1 MVPFLRLHGTAS
13 VADTTVHTADAGERP
28 AGSSRTRRLGS
39 EGRGYHRTVS
49 RGLRL
54 LGVPRLDDGAGGD
67 VLPVTKPS
75 SLLFYLACR
84 NDWVG
89 RHELAFMYV
98 PDRPDGEA
106 LAYVRKLV
114 FRARRYPWADGLEVR
129 DASLRWIVESDLG
142 TFRSALERR
151 DWRAA
156 LEHFDGAL
164 LEGCTLSD
172 VPGFEA
178 WLELERELL
187 EEQRTS
193 AAVRHAEDLEERG
206 FLEDAATW
214 LSRVL
219 ARDPLDEQRLQSY
232 LRVLRAAGQRQ
243 RALEA
248 YDSFRETLRQ
258 DLEAEPLE
266 TTQALADEIR
276 GGAGG
281 RGSIEARPT
290 DVRRHNL
297 PAPTTRFVGRDR
309 ELDHLARCLARSD
322 GRLVTLLGL
331 GGIGKTRLA
340 IECAGQ
346 HVHAFPDGVWVV
358 PLEGATSAELLAPG
372 IAGAL
377 GLVLDGSDTP
387 EREVAEH
394 LRDKETLLVLDGFEH
409 LDEGVLVLET
419 LLEVAP
425 ALKLLVTSRSALGL
439 PSEWLVDVDGLA
451 SPPEHAKEA
460 LESFDAVR
468 LFINRAERL
477 SAGFAATDATLEA
490 IARLCRRVD
499 GMPLAIELA
508 AAWTRSLAVPD
519 LVARLERGFEPMAT
533 DDHEVADR
541 HRSVHA
547 VLDYTWNN
555 LGDAERSVLA
565 KLSVFVGGFTLE
577 AAERVAD
584 APLGRLLGLIN
595 HALVRRRAAGR
606 FDLHELVRR
615 YLEGHLDAEAEAQ
628 ALGDLCDFYA
638 GLMEARERTLKE
650 LDEKVALGELDADV
664 DNLRRAWRY
673 ACEAG
678 DRTQLARMAE
688 CYHFLLDT
696 RGWYREGAEA
706 FGSAAGRLDATDA
719 SAATDATGA
728 STQQRATLGDLSARA
743 GYFQFRLGR
752 LGDARRTLEG
762 SLELLSE
769 TPASAT
775 SGFAHHYLG
784 VLDFLEGDN
793 HGAQRRY
800 RRALACYDPNDDA
813 WLMSRTLNNLGVV
826 ADTLGD
832 YDEALRWYD
841 LALDSS
847 KRIRHVRGVASAL
860 VNLGV
865 TFETLGRLDEAEAH
879 YRESLEAY
887 REIGDVRGE
896 AASLSNLGHLAEARG
911 AFVDAKDFYEQSVA
925 LKRKLGDPVITAV
938 CLTNLGDVRVA
949 LGQEGRA
956 REAFAEALSLTRDA
970 EALPYAF
977 RVVWSYARL
986 HAQRAE
992 WSRALTLA
1000 SFLAHRP
1007 ESEAWLRRE
1016 ARAALEAWAADTT
1029 REVVADVVEH
1039 GRASSFT
1046 DVCASLDPSA

>member
-1 MVPFLRLHGTAS
+1 VYPG
-13 VADTTVHTADAGERP
+13 V
-28 AGSSRTRRLGS
+28 
-39 EGRGYHRTVS
+39 
-49 RGLRL
+49 RL
-54 LGVPRLDDGAGGD
+54 LGAPRLDDGAGGD

-84 NDWVG
+84 DAWVG
-89 RHELAFMYV
+89 RHELAFLYS
-98 PDRPDGEA
+98 PDRPDVEA

-114 FRARRYPWADGLEVR
+114 FRAKRYPWAEGLEVR
-129 DASLRWIVESDLG
+129 DASLRWIVESDLR

-156 LEHFDGAL
+156 LEHYDGAL
-164 LEGCTLSD
+164 LEGCALPD
-172 VPGFEA
+172 VPAFDA
-178 WLELERELL
+178 WLELEREAV
-187 EEQRTS
+187 EEQRKS
-193 AAVRHAEDLEERG
+193 AALHHAADLEERG
-206 FLEDAATW
+206 LFEDAATW
-214 LSRVL
+214 LGRIL
-219 ARDPLDEQRLQSY
+219 ARDPLDEERLQSY

-248 YDSFRETLRQ
+248 YESFRQTLGRELDAQ
-258 DLEAEPLE
+258 PLE

-276 GGAGG
+276 GSAGG
-281 RGSIEARPT
+281 RASVDARTVEP
-290 DVRRHNL
+290 RRHNL
-297 PAPTTRFVGRDR
+297 PAPTTRFVGRER
-309 ELDHLARCLARSD
+309 ELEHLARYLARSD
-322 GRLVTLLGL
+322 CRLVTLLGL

-340 IECAGQ
+340 IESAGQ
-346 HVHAFPDGVWVV
+346 HVHAFPDGVWMV
-358 PLEGATSAELLAPG
+358 PLAGATSAGLLAPG

-377 GLVLDGSDTP
+377 GLALEGADTP
-387 EREVAEH
+387 ERELARH
-394 LRDKETLLVLDGFEH
+394 LGDKAALLVLDGFEH
-409 LDEGVLVLET
+409 LDEGVVVLET
-419 LLEVAP
+419 LLEAAP

-451 SPPEHAKEA
+451 APPEHTEEA
-460 LESFDAVR
+460 LERFDAVR

-477 SAGFAATDATLEA
+477 SAGFVATEATLEA
-490 IARLCRRVD
+490 IARLCRRIE

-519 LVARLERGFEPMAT
+519 LVARLERGFDPTAA
-533 DDHEVADR
+533 DGDEVPDR
-541 HRSVHA
+541 HHSVHT

-555 LGDAERSVLA
+555 LGDAERSALA
-565 KLSVFVGGFTLE
+565 KLSVFVGSFTLE

-615 YLEGHLDAEAEAQ
+615 YLEAHLDAGDEAR

-638 GLMEARERTLKE
+638 GTMEARERTLKE
-650 LDEKVALGELDADV
+650 LDEKAALGELDADV
-664 DNLRRAWRY
+664 GNLRRAWRH
-673 ACEAG
+673 ACDAG
-678 DRTQLARMAE
+678 DHSQLARMAE

-706 FGSAAGRLDATDA
+706 FGSASGRLVASDATDA
-719 SAATDATGA
+719 SA
-728 STQQRATLGDLSARA
+728 QQRATLGGLSARA

-762 SLELLSE
+762 SVELLSE
-769 TPASAT
+769 TPASAA

-793 HGAQRRY
+793 RGAQRRY
-800 RRALACYDPNDDA
+800 RRALACFEPDDDA
-813 WLMSRTLNNLGVV
+813 WSMSRTQNNLGVV

-832 YDEALRWYD
+832 YDEALEWYG
-841 LALDSS
+841 LALASS
-847 KRIRHVRGVASAL
+847 KRIGHVRGVASAL

-865 TFETLGRLDEAEAH
+865 TFETLGRRDEAEAH

-896 AASLSNLGHLAEARG
+896 AASLANLGHLAEARG
-911 AFVDAKDFYEQSVA
+911 AFVDAKEFYEQSVA
-925 LKRKLGDPVITAV
+925 LKRRLGDPIITAV
-938 CLTNLGDVRVA
+938 SLTNLGDVLVA

-956 REAFAEALSLTRDA
+956 LEAFAEALSLARSA

-986 HAQRAE
+986 YARRAE
-992 WSRALTLA
+992 WSRALALA
-1000 SFLAHRP
+1000 SFLAHRT
-1007 ESEAWLRRE
+1007 ESESWLQRE
-1016 ARAALEAWAADTT
+1016 ALAALEAWTADVTADEAADA
-1029 REVVADVVEH
+1029 VAH
-1039 GRASSFT
+1039 GRTSSFT
-1046 DVCASLDPSA
+1046 VVCASLDLGA

>member
-1 MVPFLRLHGTAS
+1 
-13 VADTTVHTADAGERP
+13 
-28 AGSSRTRRLGS
+28 
-39 EGRGYHRTVS
+39 VS
-49 RGLRL
+49 PGLRL
-54 LGVPRLDDGAGGD
+54 LGAPRLDDGAGGD

-84 NDWVG
+84 DAWVG
-89 RHELAFMYV
+89 RNELAFLYL
-98 PDRPDGEA
+98 PDRPDVEA

-114 FRARRYPWADGLEVR
+114 FRARRYPWAEGLEVR
-129 DASLRWIVESDLG
+129 DAGLRWIVDSDLR

-151 DWRAA
+151 DWCAA
-156 LEHFDGAL
+156 LEHYDGAL
-164 LEGCTLSD
+164 LEGCALPD

-178 WLELERELL
+178 WLELEREAV
-187 EEQRTS
+187 EEQRKG
-193 AAVRHAEDLEERG
+193 AALRYAADLEERG
-206 FLEDAATW
+206 LLEDAATW
-214 LSRVL
+214 LGRIL
-219 ARDPLDEQRLQSY
+219 ARDPLDEEGLQTY
-232 LRVLRAAGQRQ
+232 LRVLRAAGRRQ

-248 YDSFRETLRQ
+248 YESFREMLRR
-258 DLEAEPLE
+258 DLDAQPLE

-276 GGAGG
+276 SGAGG
-281 RGSIEARPT
+281 RAAIDTKTAET
-290 DVRRHNL
+290 RRHNL

-309 ELDHLARCLARSD
+309 ELEQLARYLARSD
-322 GRLVTLLGL
+322 CRLVTLLGL

-346 HVHAFPDGVWVV
+346 HVHAFPDGVWMV
-358 PLEGATSAELLAPG
+358 PLAGATSAGLLAPG

-377 GLVLDGSDTP
+377 GLSLDGSDTP
-387 EREVAEH
+387 ERELAAH
-394 LRDKETLLVLDGFEH
+394 LGDKEALLVLDGFEH

-419 LLEVAP
+419 LLEAAP
-425 ALKLLVTSRSALGL
+425 ALRLLVTSRSALGL

-451 SPPEHAKEA
+451 TPPEQTEEA

-490 IARLCRRVD
+490 IARLCRRVE

-519 LVARLERGFEPMAT
+519 LVARLERGFDPTAT
-533 DDHEVADR
+533 GDHEVADR
-541 HRSVHA
+541 HRSVHT

-555 LGDAERSVLA
+555 LGATERSVLA
-565 KLSVFVGGFTLE
+565 KLSVFVGSFTLE

-595 HALVRRRAAGR
+595 HALVRRREAGR

-615 YLEGHLDAEAEAQ
+615 YLEAHLDAENEAQ

-638 GLMEARERTLKE
+638 GFMEARERMLKE
-650 LDEKVALGELDADV
+650 LDEKAALGELDADV
-664 DNLRRAWRY
+664 DNLRRAWRH

-678 DRTQLARMAE
+678 DLTQLARMTE

-719 SAATDATGA
+719 TDA
-728 STQQRATLGDLSARA
+728 STRERATLGDLSARA
-743 GYFQFRLGR
+743 GYFKFRLGQ
-752 LGDARRTLEG
+752 LGDARRTLER
-762 SLELLSE
+762 SIELLSE
-769 TPASAT
+769 TPASAA

-793 HGAQRRY
+793 RGAQRRY
-800 RRALACYDPNDDA
+800 RRALACYDPNADA
-813 WLMSRTLNNLGVV
+813 WSLSRTQNNLGVV

-832 YDEALRWYD
+832 YDEALEWYG
-841 LALDSS
+841 LALASS
-847 KRIRHVRGVASAL
+847 RRIGHVRGVASAL

-865 TFETLGRLDEAEAH
+865 TFETLGRRDEAEAH

-896 AASLSNLGHLAEARG
+896 AASLANLGHLAEAQG
-911 AFVDAKDFYEQSVA
+911 AFADAKAFYEQSVA

-938 CLTNLGDVRVA
+938 SLTNLGDVLVA
-949 LGQEGRA
+949 LGQEARA
-956 REAFAEALSLTRDA
+956 LEAFAEALSLARGA

-986 HAQRAE
+986 YARRGE
-992 WSRALTLA
+992 WARALALA
-1000 SFLAHRP
+1000 SFLAHRS
-1007 ESEAWLRRE
+1007 ESESWLQRE
-1016 ARAALEAWAADTT
+1016 ARAALEAWTADATA
-1029 REVVADVVEH
+1029 EEAADVVAR
-1039 GRASSFT
+1039 GRSTSFT
-1046 DVCASLDPSA
+1046 DVCASLDPSV

>member
-1 MVPFLRLHGTAS
+1 M
-13 VADTTVHTADAGERP
+13 P
-28 AGSSRTRRLGS
+28 AR
-39 EGRGYHRTVS
+39 
-49 RGLRL
+49 LRL
-54 LGVPRLDDGAGGD
+54 LGAPRLDEGAGGD

-89 RHELAFMYV
+89 RHELAFLYS
-98 PDRPDGEA
+98 PDRPDVEA

-129 DASLRWIVESDLG
+129 DASLRWIVESDLR
-142 TFRSALERR
+142 TFRSALERGE
-151 DWRAA
+151 WRAA
-156 LEHFDGAL
+156 LEHYDGAL
-164 LEGCTLSD
+164 LEGCVLPD

-178 WLELERELL
+178 WLELEREVV
-187 EEQRTS
+187 EEQRKS
-193 AAVRHAEDLEERG
+193 AALRHAADLEERG
-206 FLEDAATW
+206 LLEDAATW
-214 LSRVL
+214 LGRIL
-219 ARDPLDEQRLQSY
+219 ARDPLDEERLQSY

-248 YDSFRETLRQ
+248 YASFRETLRREL
-258 DLEAEPLE
+258 DAEPLE
-266 TTQALADEIR
+266 TTQALADEVR

-281 RGSIEARPT
+281 RASVDTRTAEP
-290 DVRRHNL
+290 RRHNL

-309 ELDHLARCLARSD
+309 ELEHLARCLARSD
-322 GRLVTLLGL
+322 CRLVTLLGL

-346 HVHAFPDGVWVV
+346 HVQAFPDGVWIV
-358 PLEGATSAELLAPG
+358 PLVGASSAGLLAPG

-377 GLVLDGSDTP
+377 GLALDGSDTP
-387 EREVAEH
+387 ERELAGH
-394 LRDKETLLVLDGFEH
+394 LSDKEALVVLDGFEH
-409 LDEGVLVLET
+409 LDEGVVVLET
-419 LLEVAP
+419 LLEAAP

-451 SPPEHAKEA
+451 TPPEHTEEA
-460 LESFDAVR
+460 LERFDAVR
-468 LFINRAERL
+468 LFVNRAERL
-477 SAGFAATDATLEA
+477 SASFVATDATLEA
-490 IARLCRRVD
+490 IARLCRRVE

-519 LVARLERGFEPMAT
+519 LVARLERGFEPTAT
-533 DDHEVADR
+533 DGDEVPDR
-541 HRSVHA
+541 HRSVHT

-555 LGDAERSVLA
+555 LGDTERSVLA
-565 KLSVFVGGFTLE
+565 KLSVFVGSFTLE
-577 AAERVAD
+577 AAERVAE

-615 YLEGHLDAEAEAQ
+615 YLEVQLDAEHEAQ

-638 GLMEARERTLKE
+638 GSMEARERMLKE
-650 LDEKVALGELDADV
+650 LDEKTALGELDADV
-664 DNLRRAWRY
+664 DNIRRAWRH

-678 DRTQLARMAE
+678 DLAQLGRMAE

-719 SAATDATGA
+719 TDATDARA
-728 STQQRATLGDLSARA
+728 RPRATLGDLSARA

-752 LGDARRTLEG
+752 LGDARRTLER
-762 SLELLSE
+762 SVELLSE
-769 TPASAT
+769 TPASAA
-775 SGFAHHYLG
+775 SGFAHHYVG

-793 HGAQRRY
+793 RGAQRRY
-800 RRALACYDPNDDA
+800 RLALDCYDPTDDA
-813 WLMSRTLNNLGVV
+813 WSMSRTQNNLGVV

-832 YDEALRWYD
+832 YDEALEWYG
-841 LALDSS
+841 LALASS
-847 KRIRHVRGVASAL
+847 KRIGHVRGVASAL

-865 TFETLGRLDEAEAH
+865 TFETLGRRDEAEAH
-879 YRESLEAY
+879 YRESLETY

-896 AASLSNLGHLAEARG
+896 AASLANLGHLAEARG
-911 AFVDAKDFYEQSVA
+911 AFADAKDFYEQSVA

-938 CLTNLGDVRVA
+938 SLTNLGDVLVA

-956 REAFAEALSLTRDA
+956 REAFAEALSLARSA

-986 HAQRAE
+986 HARRAH
-992 WSRALTLA
+992 WARALTLA
-1000 SFLAHRP
+1000 SFLAHRS
-1007 ESEAWLRRE
+1007 ESEAWLQRE
-1016 ARAALEAWAADTT
+1016 ARAALEKWTADATAEEAAD
-1029 REVVADVVEH
+1029 AVER

-1046 DVCASLDPSA
+1046 DVCASLDPSD

>member
-1 MVPFLRLHGTAS
+1 
-13 VADTTVHTADAGERP
+13 
-28 AGSSRTRRLGS
+28 
-39 EGRGYHRTVS
+39 VS
-49 RGLRL
+49 PGLRL
-54 LGVPRLDDGAGGD
+54 LGAPRLDDGAGGD

-84 NDWVG
+84 DAWVG
-89 RHELAFMYV
+89 RHELAFLYS
-98 PDRPDGEA
+98 PDRPDVEA
-106 LAYVRKLV
+106 LAYLRKLV
-114 FRARRYPWADGLEVR
+114 FRARRFPWADGLEVR
-129 DASLRWIVESDLG
+129 DASLRWLVDSDLG
-142 TFRSALERR
+142 TFRSALERS
-151 DWRAA
+151 DWRSA
-156 LEHFDGAL
+156 LEHYDGAL
-164 LEGCTLSD
+164 LEGCELPD
-172 VPGFEA
+172 APGFEA
-178 WLELERELL
+178 WLELEREVVEEQRKTAALRHAADL
-187 EEQRTS
+187 EEQG
-193 AAVRHAEDLEERG
+193 LM
-206 FLEDAATW
+206 EDAATW
-214 LSRVL
+214 LGRIL

-232 LRVLRAAGQRQ
+232 LRVLRAAGERQ

-248 YDSFRETLRQ
+248 YESFRESLR
-258 DLEAEPLE
+258 LELDAQPLE

-276 GGAGG
+276 GDSGG
-281 RGSIEARPT
+281 RASTETKAVET
-290 DVRRHNL
+290 RRHNL
-297 PAPTTRFVGRDR
+297 PAPTTRFVGRER
-309 ELDHLARCLARSD
+309 ELEQLARYLARSD
-322 GRLVTLLGL
+322 CRLVTLLGL

-340 IECAGQ
+340 IESAGQ
-346 HVHAFPDGVWVV
+346 HVHAFPDGVWIV
-358 PLEGATSAELLAPG
+358 PLASTTSAGLLAPG

-377 GLVLDGSDTP
+377 GLALEGSDTP
-387 EREVAEH
+387 ERELAGH
-394 LRDKETLLVLDGFEH
+394 LGDKEALVVLDGFEH
-409 LDEGVLVLET
+409 VAEGVLVLET
-419 LLEVAP
+419 LLEAAP

-451 SPPEHAKEA
+451 SPPEHTEEA
-460 LESFDAVR
+460 LERFDAVR

-519 LVARLERGFEPMAT
+519 LVERLERGFEPTAT
-533 DDHEVADR
+533 DGDEVPDR
-541 HRSVHA
+541 HRSVHT

-565 KLSVFVGGFTLE
+565 KLSVFVGSFTLE

-595 HALVRRRAAGR
+595 HALVRRKAAGR

-615 YLEGHLDAEAEAQ
+615 YLEAHLDVATGAQ
-628 ALGDLCDFYA
+628 VLGDLCDFYA
-638 GLMEARERTLKE
+638 GFMEARERTLKE
-650 LDEKVALGELDADV
+650 LDEKGALGELDADV
-664 DNLRRAWRY
+664 DNLRRAWRH
-673 ACEAG
+673 ACDVG
-678 DRTQLARMAE
+678 DLEQLARMAE

-706 FGSAAGRLDATDA
+706 FASAAARLDATEASGAADA
-719 SAATDATGA
+719 VTL
-728 STQQRATLGDLSARA
+728 QRATLGDLSARA

-752 LGDARRTLEG
+752 LGDARRTLERCV
-762 SLELLSE
+762 ELLSE
-769 TPASAT
+769 TPASAA

-793 HGAQRRY
+793 RGAQRRY
-800 RRALACYDPNDDA
+800 RRALACYDPIGDA
-813 WLMSRTLNNLGVV
+813 WSMSRTLNNLGVV

-832 YDEALRWYD
+832 YDEALRWYGQ
-841 LALDSS
+841 ALTSS

-865 TFETLGRLDEAEAH
+865 TFETLGRRDEAEAH

-896 AASLSNLGHLAEARG
+896 AASLANLGHLAEAGG

-938 CLTNLGDVRVA
+938 SLTNLGDVLVA
-949 LGQEGRA
+949 LGQEDRA
-956 REAFAEALSLTRDA
+956 LAAFAEALALARSA

-986 HAQRAE
+986 FAQRAE

-1007 ESEAWLRRE
+1007 ESEAWLQRE
-1016 ARAALEAWAADTT
+1016 ARAALEAWTADATVDDAADA
-1029 REVVADVVEH
+1029 VAR

-1046 DVCASLDPSA
+1046 DVCARLDPSA